1 MNKAERLWNLRDGVL
16 AWLYGLRVD
25 GAAIAEAL
33 PAPFMAATS
42 WPDTEVTRVELNA
55 AVEWLKDE
63 GYVDGIGTVQGGGR
77 SLLGRWWPCHY
88 VEHTEDIGPR
98 HQRYSVGCIEAPA
111 HPGDVVVDAVGSE
124 ADRAGGSGRR
134 CATGNLG

>member
-1 MNKAERLWNLRDGVL
+1 MTKLEEELGMNKAERLWNLRDGVL

-42 WPDTEVTRVELNA
+42 WSDTEVTRVELNA

-63 GYVDGIGTVQGGGR
+63 GYVDGIGMLTGVQGEHVGGV
-77 SLLGRWWPCHY
+77 LG
-88 VEHTEDIGPR
+88 ED
-98 HQRYSVGCIEAPA
+98 
-111 HPGDVVVDAVGSE
+111 D
-124 ADRAGGSGRR
+124 
-134 CATGNLG
+134 